1 MKADWTWG
9 RQNLSGPHPEGDGTG
24 THNDVPGSHPAGCR
38 TVLHT
43 GVSVTRGLKEERTRM
58 FLSCA
63 GSQSS
68 GRQGQP
74 QRANRHKL
82 KVGTEWLHLQ
92 EAGKASQAGMAAQGR
107 VGLGRG
113 RVEKGELLCGEES
126 TVN

>member
-1 MKADWTWG
+1 MCWISELGQA
-9 RQNLSGPHPEGDGTG
+9 R
-24 THNDVPGSHPAGCR
+24 PA
-38 TVLHT
+38 T
-43 GVSVTRGLKEERTRM
+43 E
-58 FLSCA
+58 
-63 GSQSS
+63 
-68 GRQGQP
+68 
-74 QRANRHKL
+74 ANRHKL